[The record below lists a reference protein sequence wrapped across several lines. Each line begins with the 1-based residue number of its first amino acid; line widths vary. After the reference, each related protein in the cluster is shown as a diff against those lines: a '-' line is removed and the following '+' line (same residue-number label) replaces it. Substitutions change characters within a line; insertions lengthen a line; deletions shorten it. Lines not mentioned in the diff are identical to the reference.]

1 MNIGSK
7 FKIQKR
13 YIAFFTLVP
22 ILALTALIKTPCPV
36 CNGTGTVAST
46 GMDEVEIISVEYHEQ
61 TRFLAG
67 CDTYRV
73 YQYEVN
79 IVFENHSHEEA
90 AGWVNMYLID
100 FTTGKL
106 IDTRFSIAEVE
117 PQSATENTFT
127 VYFSTSVMVD
137 QPKITE
143 VKASIVKGDSDCK
156 ACNGH
161 GKIAINSWPLVNEL
175 KDTYIDIQREPRPY
189 MPPIWVETEGQ
200 AGIDY

>member
-1 MNIGSK
+1 MNIANK
-7 FKIQKR
+7 FRIQKR

-36 CNGTGTVAST
+36 CDSQGTLSSSS
-46 GMDEVEIISVEYHEQ
+46 MDEVEIVSVEYREL

-67 CDTYRV
+67 CDSYRV
-73 YQYEVN
+73 YQYEVDV
-79 IVFENHSHEEA
+79 VFENHSHEEA
-90 AGWVNMYLID
+90 GGWVNLFLID

-106 IDTRFSIAEVE
+106 LDTQFAIAEVE

-143 VKASIVKGDSDCK
+143 VQASINKGDVSCK
-156 ACNGH
+156 ACNGS
-161 GKIAINSWPLVNEL
+161 GKVAINSWPLVNEL
-175 KDTYIDIQREPRPY
+175 KDTYIETQREPRPY

-200 AGIDY
+200 AGVDY

>member
-7 FKIQKR
+7 FRIQKR

-22 ILALTALIKTPCPV
+22 ILALTAIIKTPCPV
-36 CNGTGTVAST
+36 CDGEGIVASSS
-46 GMDEVEIISVEYHEQ
+46 MDEVEIIKVTSQEK

-67 CDTYRV
+67 CDSYRI

-90 AGWVNMYLID
+90 AGWINFYLID

-106 IDTRFSIAEVE
+106 LDTQFAIAEVD
-117 PQSATENTFT
+117 PQSATENVFT
-127 VYFSTSVMVD
+127 VYFSTSAMID

-143 VKASIVKGDSDCK
+143 VQAKINKGDVPCK
-156 ACNGH
+156 ACKGT
-161 GKIAINSWPLVNEL
+161 GKVAINSWPLINEM
-175 KDTYIDIQREPRPY
+175 KDTYVEIQREPRPY

-200 AGIDY
+200 AGVDY